1 MRVALAQIDPTVG
14 DVDGNTAKIAEWI
27 GRAGEA
33 GAELTIFPELCLPG
47 YPAEDLY
54 LKRHFVEAN
63 RRAVEQLA
71 RGVGADRTVLVG
83 FAEPAGGDGDSRH
96 AYNATAVLSDGAV
109 RAVYRKNRLP
119 NYAVFDE
126 QRYFVPGAEPLTIA
140 VGGQRVGLTICE
152 DVWAL
157 GPPAATEAEQGA
169 TLIANPS
176 GSPYHR
182 GKGHERVEMFAARSR
197 AYGTYFAFCNLVG
210 GQDELVFDGQSL
222 VTDPDGNL
230 IARAGQFEEE
240 LLVCEIPSGEPGP
253 VAEPLSDLDE
263 VYGALVLGL
272 RDYVAKNGFR
282 HVGVALSGGIDSALV
297 ALLAAD
303 AVGSERLSCVVM
315 PSPHSSSATQA
326 DARTIAA
333 NLGCE
338 LIEIEIEPMMD
349 GYERALA
356 GHLNPGPPPA
366 PGEDLPPHD
375 PARPSE
381 PDLAA
386 ENVQAR
392 IRGNLMMALS
402 NRHGW
407 LVLTTGNKSEMSV
420 GYATLYG
427 DMAGGFAVIKDVPK
441 GLVYELT
448 RRRNERAGS
457 ELVPASVLDRAP
469 SAELRPDQ
477 LDSDSLP
484 PYDLLDRI
492 LEAYVERDQGREE
505 MIAAGMPAA
514 TVDDVIRLVD
524 RSEYKRRQAAPGIR
538 ITPRAFGKDRRLP
551 ITNRFG
557 G

>member
-14 DVDGNTAKIAEWI
+14 DIDGNAAKIAEWI
-27 GRAGEA
+27 ARARAE
-33 GAELTIFPELCLPG
+33 GAELTIFPELCVPG

-63 RRAVEQLA
+63 RCAVEELA
-71 RGVGADRTVLVG
+71 RGVSGMTVLVG
-83 FAEPAGGDGDSRH
+83 FAEPAAVGADPRQ
-96 AYNATAVLSDGAV
+96 AFNATAVLADGAV
-109 RAVYRKNRLP
+109 REVYRKNRLP

-126 QRYFVPGAEPLTIA
+126 QRYFIPGTDPVTIEAE
-140 VGGQRVGLTICE
+140 GHRVGLTICE
-152 DVWAL
+152 DVWVP
-157 GPPAATEAEQGA
+157 GPPAQTEAEQGA
-169 TLIANPS
+169 RLIANPS

-197 AYGTYFAFCNLVG
+197 AYGTWFAFCNLVG

-230 IARAGQFEEE
+230 IARAAQFEEE
-240 LLVCEIPSGEPGP
+240 LLVCDIPAAGPGR
-253 VAEPLSDLDE
+253 VAEPLADLDE

-303 AVGSERLSCVVM
+303 AVGPERLSCVVM
-315 PSPHSSSATQA
+315 PSPHSSSETQA
-326 DARTIAA
+326 DARTIAG

-338 LIEIEIEPMMD
+338 LIEIPIEPMMA

-356 GHLNPGPPPA
+356 GHLNPGEAPVVGEEAPPR
-366 PGEDLPPHD
+366 D

-386 ENVQAR
+386 ENIQAR

-441 GLVYELT
+441 GLVYDLT

-457 ELVPASVLDRAP
+457 ELVPASVIDRAP

-505 MIAAGMPAA
+505 MIAAGMPAT

>member
-14 DVDGNTAKIAEWI
+14 DVDGNAAKIAEWI
-27 GRAGEA
+27 ARARAA
-33 GAELTIFPELCLPG
+33 GAELTIFPELCIPG

-63 RRAVEQLA
+63 RRAVEELA
-71 RGVGADRTVLVG
+71 RGVEGMTVLVG
-83 FAEPAGGDGDSRH
+83 YAEPAAGRGDSRRAH
-96 AYNATAVLSDGAV
+96 NATAVLAAGTV
-109 RAVYRKNRLP
+109 QAVYRKNRLP

-126 QRYFVPGAEPLTIA
+126 QRYFIPGTEPLTVA
-140 VGGQRVGLTICE
+140 VGESRVGLTVCE
-152 DVWAL
+152 DVWAP
-157 GPPAATEAEQGA
+157 GPPAATEAAQGA

-182 GKGHERVEMFAARSR
+182 GKGHERVEMFAERSR
-197 AYGTYFAFCNLVG
+197 ECGAYFAFCNLVG

-222 VTDPDGNL
+222 LTDPSGQL
-230 IARAGQFEEE
+230 IARAAQFEEE
-240 LLVCEIPSGEPGP
+240 LLVCDVPATAPGP
-253 VAEPLSDLDE
+253 LAAPLADLDE

-303 AVGSERLSCVVM
+303 AVGPERLSCVVM
-315 PSPHSSSATQA
+315 PSPHSSSATQG

-338 LIEIEIEPMMD
+338 LIEIPIEPMMG

-356 GHLNPGPPPA
+356 GHLHPGEA
-366 PGEDLPPHD
+366 PGVGEEVPPRD

-386 ENVQAR
+386 ENIQAR

-441 GLVYELT
+441 GLVYALT
-448 RRRNERAGS
+448 RRRNERAGE
-457 ELVPASVLDRAP
+457 ELVPASVIERAP

-505 MIAAGMPAA
+505 MIAAGMPGE
-514 TVDDVIRLVD
+514 TVDEVIRLVD

>member
-14 DVDGNTAKIAEWI
+14 DIDGNAAKVAEWI
-27 GRAGEA
+27 GLARDQ
-33 GAELTIFPELCLPG
+33 GAELTIFPELCVSG

-54 LKRHFVEAN
+54 LKPHFLAAN
-63 RRAVEQLA
+63 LKAVEELA
-71 RGVGADRTVLVG
+71 KGVSGTTAVVG
-83 FAEPAGGDGDSRH
+83 FAEPVAGGGDSHRAH
-96 AYNATAVLSDGAV
+96 NSLAVLADGAV
-109 RAVYRKNRLP
+109 RGVYRKNRLP

-126 QRYFVPGAEPLTIA
+126 QRYFVPGDEALTIDVA
-140 VGGQRVGLTICE
+140 GQRVGLTICE
-152 DVWAL
+152 DCWVT
-157 GPPAATEAEQGA
+157 GPPAQTEAEQGA
-169 TLIANPS
+169 KLIANPS

-182 GKGHERVEMFAARSR
+182 GKGRERETMFAERSR

-222 VTDPDGNL
+222 VTDPSGEV
-230 IARAGQFEEE
+230 IARATQFEEE
-240 LLVCEIPSGEPGP
+240 LLVCEVPGDGP
-253 VAEPLSDLDE
+253 GALTEPLADLDE

-272 RDYVAKNGFR
+272 RDYVAKNGFG

-297 ALLAAD
+297 AMLAAD
-303 AVGSERLSCVVM
+303 AVGPERLSCVVM
-315 PSPHSSSATQA
+315 PSPHSSSATQG

-338 LIEIEIEPMMD
+338 LIEIPIEPMMS

-356 GHLNPGPPPA
+356 GSLDSGEPPSA
-366 PGEDLPPHD
+366 GEESPPRD

-386 ENVQAR
+386 ENIQAR

-441 GLVYELT
+441 TLVYDLV
-448 RRRNERAGS
+448 RRRNDRADR
-457 ELVPASVLDRAP
+457 ELVPATVIERAP

-484 PYDLLDRI
+484 PYELLDRI
-492 LEAYVERDQGREE
+492 LESYVERDQGREE

>member
-1 MRVALAQIDPTVG
+1 MRLALAQINPTVG
-14 DVDGNTAKIAEWI
+14 AIDANAAKVAEWI
-27 GRAGEA
+27 GRAREA
-33 GAELTIFPELCLPG
+33 GAELVIFPELCIPG

-54 LKRHFVEAN
+54 LKRHFLAANQRAIEELAQEASGIT
-63 RRAVEQLA
+63 A
-71 RGVGADRTVLVG
+71 LVG
-83 FAEPAGGDGDSRH
+83 FAEPLPDPEDARR
-96 AYNATAVLSDGAV
+96 AYNATAVLADGAV
-109 RAVYRKNRLP
+109 QAVYRKNRLP
-119 NYAVFDE
+119 NYGVFDE
-126 QRYFVPGAEPLTIA
+126 QRYFVPGADTFSIE
-140 VGGQRVGLTICE
+140 VGDLQVGLTICE
-152 DVWAL
+152 DVWL
-157 GPPAATEAEQGA
+157 PGGPAEAEATAGA
-169 TLIANPS
+169 QLIANPS

-182 GKGHERVEMFAARSR
+182 GKGREREAMFRERSR
-197 AYGTYFAFCNLVG
+197 AYGACFAFCNLVG

-222 VTDPDGNL
+222 VTAADGSV
-230 IARAGQFEEE
+230 IARAAQFEEE
-240 LLVCEIPSGEPGP
+240 LLVCEVPPQGAE
-253 VAEPLSDLDE
+253 VVREPLSDLDE
-263 VYGALVLGL
+263 VYGALTLGL
-272 RDYVAKNGFR
+272 RDYVQKNGFK

-303 AVGSERLSCVVM
+303 ALGPEALSCVVM
-315 PSPHSSSATQA
+315 PSPHSSAETQQ
-326 DARTIAA
+326 DARDIAA

-338 LIEIEIEPMMD
+338 LLEIAIEPMMES
-349 GYERALA
+349 YERALSGYLEEPEA
-356 GHLNPGPPPA
+356 AVPR
-366 PGEDLPPHD
+366 D
-375 PARPSE
+375 PTKPSE
-381 PDLAA
+381 PDLTA

-441 GLVYELT
+441 LLVYELV
-448 RRRNERAGS
+448 RRRNERAGR

-477 LDSDSLP
+477 RDEDSLP
-484 PYDLLDRI
+484 PYELLDRI
-492 LEAYVERDQGREE
+492 LESYVERDEGREK
-505 MIAAGMPAA
+505 MIAAGLPAEK
-514 TVDDVIRLVD
+514 VDEVIRLVD

>member
-1 MRVALAQIDPTVG
+1 MRIALAQIDPTVG
-14 DVDGNTAKIAEWI
+14 DIDGNAAKIAEWI
-27 GRAGEA
+27 ERAAAA
-33 GAELTIFPELCLPG
+33 GAELTIFPELCVPG

-54 LKRHFVEAN
+54 LKRHFVAAN
-63 RRAVEQLA
+63 RRAVEELA
-71 RGVGADRTVLVG
+71 RGASGTTALVG
-83 FAEPAGGDGDSRH
+83 FAEPVAAGGDSRQAH
-96 AYNATAVLSDGAV
+96 NSLAVLADGAV
-109 RAVYRKNRLP
+109 RGVYRKNRLP

-126 QRYFVPGAEPLTIA
+126 QRYFVPGAEPMTIEA
-140 VGGQRVGLTICE
+140 GGLRVGLTICE
-152 DVWAL
+152 DVWAP
-157 GPPAATEAEQGA
+157 GPPASIEAEQGA

-182 GKGHERVEMFAARSR
+182 GKGQERVEMFAARSR
-197 AYGTYFAFCNLVG
+197 AHGAYFAFCNLVG

-222 VTDPDGNL
+222 VTDPNGEL
-230 IARAGQFEEE
+230 IARAAQFEEE
-240 LLVCEIPSGEPGP
+240 LLVCEIPAAAPGP
-253 VAEPLSDLDE
+253 LAEPLSDLDE
-263 VYGALVLGL
+263 VYEALVLGL

-303 AVGSERLSCVVM
+303 AVGPERLSCVVM
-315 PSPHSSSATQA
+315 PSPHSSSATQE
-326 DARTIAA
+326 DARTIAR

-338 LIEIEIEPMMD
+338 LIEIPIEPMMD

-356 GHLNPGPPPA
+356 GYLNPGEAPPPA
-366 PGEDLPPHD
+366 EEAPPHD

-386 ENVQAR
+386 ENIQAR

-441 GLVYELT
+441 TLVYELT
-448 RRRNERAGS
+448 RRRNERAESGP
-457 ELVPASVLDRAP
+457 VPAAVIERAP

-484 PYDLLDRI
+484 PYDLLDRV
-492 LEAYVERDQGREE
+492 LEAYVERDRGREE

-514 TVDDVIRLVD
+514 TVDEVIRLVD

-551 ITNRFG
+551 ITNRYG

>member
-1 MRVALAQIDPTVG
+1 MRIALAQIDPTVG
-14 DVDGNTAKIAEWI
+14 DVDGNAAKIAEWI
-27 GRAGEA
+27 GRAAAA

-54 LKRHFVEAN
+54 LKRHFLAAN
-63 RRAVEQLA
+63 QRAVEELA
-71 RGVGADRTVLVG
+71 RGVGSEMTVLVG
-83 FAEPAGGDGDSRH
+83 FAEPAAGAVDARH
-96 AYNATAVLSDGAV
+96 AHNSLAVLCGGAV
-109 RAVYRKNRLP
+109 RGVYRKNRLP

-126 QRYFVPGAEPLTIA
+126 QRYFVPGSEPMTIA
-140 VGGQRVGLTICE
+140 AGGTS
-152 DVWAL
+152 A

-169 TLIANPS
+169 RLIANPS

-182 GKGHERVEMFAARSR
+182 GKGRERLRMFAERSR
-197 AYGTYFAFCNLVG
+197 AYGTCFAFCNLVG

-222 VTDPDGNL
+222 VTGPDGEP
-230 IARAGQFEEE
+230 IARAAQFEEE
-240 LLVCEIPSGEPGP
+240 LLVCEVPTGAPGP
-253 VAEPLSDLDE
+253 LAEPLSDLDE

-272 RDYVAKNGFR
+272 RDYVAQNGFR
-282 HVGVALSGGIDSALV
+282 HIGVALSGDIDSALV

-303 AVGSERLSCVVM
+303 AVGPERLSCVVM
-315 PSPHSSSATQA
+315 PSPHSSSETQA

-338 LIEIEIEPMMD
+338 LIEIPIEPMMA

-356 GHLNPGPPPA
+356 GHLD
-366 PGEDLPPHD
+366 PGETPAVGEEAPPRD

-386 ENVQAR
+386 ENIQAR

-441 GLVYELT
+441 GLVYDLV

-457 ELVPASVLDRAP
+457 ELVPAAAIERAP

-505 MIAAGMPAA
+505 MIAAGMPAE

-524 RSEYKRRQAAPGIR
+524 HSEYKRRQAAPGIR